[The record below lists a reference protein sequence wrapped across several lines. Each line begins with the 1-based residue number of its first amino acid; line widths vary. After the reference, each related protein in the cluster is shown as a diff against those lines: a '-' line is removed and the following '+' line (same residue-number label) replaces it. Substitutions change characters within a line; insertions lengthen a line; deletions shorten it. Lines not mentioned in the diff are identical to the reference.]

1 MFDWLVWLAFDLFF
15 LLMLARCVISW
26 FRPSHYHPI
35 VKWVENTTDPILAPI
50 QRILPPWKTG
60 GLDFSPAI
68 ATLVAWIVARVL
80 TEILP

>member
-1 MFDWLVWLAFDLFF
+1 MLDRLVWLAFDLFF
-15 LLMLARCVISW
+15 LLMLVRCVISW

-35 VKWVENTTDPILAPI
+35 VRWVENTTDPILAPI

-68 ATLVAWIVARVL
+68 AILIAWVITQILTAVL
-80 TEILP
+80 P